1 MTYDILISGVRPL
14 LPVPERAGF
23 RSRGYDRFRQF
34 PKVLVSAGT
43 GVVPSASIRRCRFQ
57 LPQRPL
63 PPVSED
69 AGFSCHSDPFRRC
82 PKTLVS
88 MAADPRAAAGIEI
101 DAVVGL
107 DIHRR
112 GPKPLPCLSPNAR
125 TGVCTFGSERGYVSF
140 DNIHPGMDDSI
151 ESDAE
156 TPFPQT
162 SPEGLVRYHCNR
174 RQCVRGRSVF
184 SPALP
189 RGEGPPPTAPRSRR
203 WALRDGP
210 NRRPRALARLGDP
223 KASRTRPHR
232 PKRLRRRS
240 SSPRVEGRPVVRY
253 VPQANAS

>member
-69 AGFSCHSDPFRRC
+69 TGFHGRGPACGGRDRNRC
-82 PKTLVS
+82 
-88 MAADPRAAAGIEI
+88 
-101 DAVVGL
+101 
-107 DIHRR
+107 RR
-112 GPKPLPCLSPNAR
+112 GPGHPQAR
-125 TGVCTFGSERGYVSF
+125 TEALALPFAECADRSLHVRFRARVCLL

-162 SPEGLVRYHCNR
+162 SPEGLVQYHCNR

-203 WALRDGP
+203 WALQDGP